1 MTTGTLAR
9 RAGVG
14 VETIRFYEREGL
26 LPAPPRRESGYRI
39 YADADLRRVQFL
51 RRAQELGFTL
61 REASD
66 LLALRLDEASD
77 RADVRARASAKIADL
92 ERRIADLERMRTT
105 LAALRDACH
114 GHGTTEGC
122 PILGALDVPA

>member
-92 ERRIADLERMRTT
+92 ERMRTT